1 MQKSVIFFKQSLP
14 EKVVTLLVSI
24 ANEAFNNREGQI
36 TGIRE
41 SSHCLSF
48 GGDEN
53 LYGCLQLGMLELED
67 NKEFLKC
74 VRYPHHF
81 CRGYHTTRAACGGFH

>member
-41 SSHCLSF
+41 SFIVCLLVVMRICMAVC
-48 GGDEN
+48 N
-53 LYGCLQLGMLELED
+53 
-67 NKEFLKC
+67 
-74 VRYPHHF
+74 
-81 CRGYHTTRAACGGFH
+81 

>member
-67 NKEFLKC
+67 NKEFDEE
-74 VRYPHHF
+74 YPEENYNVW
-81 CRGYHTTRAACGGFH
+81 RIMARSL

>member
-1 MQKSVIFFKQSLP
+1 M
-14 EKVVTLLVSI
+14 TLLVSI

-74 VRYPHHF
+74 VRDWNGSMRNILRRIITY
-81 CRGYHTTRAACGGFH
+81 GE

>member
-48 GGDEN
+48 LIWLN
-53 LYGCLQLGMLELED
+53 I
-67 NKEFLKC
+67 
-74 VRYPHHF
+74 
-81 CRGYHTTRAACGGFH
+81 

>member
-41 SSHCLSF
+41 SSHC
-48 GGDEN
+48 
-53 LYGCLQLGMLELED
+53 CLQLGMLELED

-74 VRYPHHF
+74 VRDWKWVDEEYPEENYNVW
-81 CRGYHTTRAACGGFH
+81 RIMARSL

>member
-53 LYGCLQLGMLELED
+53 LFAIRNAGI
-67 NKEFLKC
+67 
-74 VRYPHHF
+74 
-81 CRGYHTTRAACGGFH
+81 GG